1 MITREQL
8 DGFQC
13 SDEPISVSVITFRIN
28 SLATDAN
35 RKKLRA
41 SDITDWLISIN
52 ILAMIE
58 IGGKNFKFPTK
69 IEEALGLSVE
79 RRETETGELYDV
91 VVNNRDAQEF
101 IIHHLA
107 ERYG

>member
-1 MITREQL
+1 M
-8 DGFQC
+8 
-13 SDEPISVSVITFRIN
+13 V
-28 SLATDAN
+28 TDAN

-69 IEEALGLSVE
+69 IGEALGLSVE
-79 RRETETGELYDV
+79 RHETETGEMYDV
-91 VVNNRDAQEF
+91 VVYNRDAQEF
-101 IIHHLA
+101 VINNLA